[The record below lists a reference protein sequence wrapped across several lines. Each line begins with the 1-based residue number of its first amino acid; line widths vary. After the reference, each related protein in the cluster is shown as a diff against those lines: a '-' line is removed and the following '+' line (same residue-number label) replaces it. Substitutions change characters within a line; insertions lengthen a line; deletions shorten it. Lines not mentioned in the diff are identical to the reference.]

1 MHDEGL
7 NMINYNGP
15 KLIGLN
21 SNSKQE
27 PRKQL
32 ELKRTARKPKCAR
45 DGQQTTRNN
54 HSMAISST

>member
-32 ELKRTARKPKCAR
+32 ELKRTARKPKIC
-45 DGQQTTRNN
+45 
-54 HSMAISST
+54 